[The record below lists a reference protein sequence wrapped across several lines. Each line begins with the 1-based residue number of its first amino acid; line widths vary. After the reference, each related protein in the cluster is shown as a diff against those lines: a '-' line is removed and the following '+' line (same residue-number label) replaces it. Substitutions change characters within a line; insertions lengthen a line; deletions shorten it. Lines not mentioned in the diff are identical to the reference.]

1 MAELLGIVAGGAGL
15 ASLALQL
22 VDGGQ
27 KLRQR
32 YKNVKGLGGNILW
45 LSEDIEL
52 IGKQLIQLETSADDI
67 MQEQL
72 GPIMMGRCRDRSAR
86 VADRLANLAGDIP
99 VNSPRRQIIRTTFRS
114 GQWKGELDELQA
126 LITGLKQDISQ
137 YAIPLPVVRS
147 KTNHQTYRLY
157 IIQQHLYMRN
167 SRSSLVTADATS
179 STTPIS
185 GLSTEITP
193 HDNTLGTTA
202 TYQNDI
208 IQYSS
213 CNCDCSCHKKRT
225 ISGTFWRLQYSPL
238 AEIFQG
244 CDNPDCSVRRYRFDL
259 RLTLYHYGIPLKAA
273 LGLDLITE
281 PGRYSLQPCLQI
293 ETVVDF
299 DAPGF
304 VILEKLVLE
313 EIDWVA
319 ARYFGVYT
327 DVNVEDSKTIT
338 NLIQLFVSSLRTKET
353 SHSAGLVPLPSHC
366 YADSRPLTCSS
377 LLRQLLDLMELG
389 YVGSVDSLAAL
400 GCDFKTVVPTLSSW
414 PTPFIYQDDPF
425 NFQRMKA
432 FIGMGTDF
440 GDSPPLHTSTLFDSD
455 ETFMLC
461 LERNTQPFDT
471 VVNFLGQSAL
481 HMAVQQPSRVAQLL
495 AAGHQVDQ
503 SDKYGGTPLL
513 YAAAMN
519 IPDTAMMLV
528 ENGANL
534 FSTLD
539 TGFPII
545 CIVAGRQNWTLVWR
559 IIDFAAASHPDLT
572 PRLIRD
578 LLEFKFDEAYCVAH
592 GQHDSI
598 DFWSRVIS
606 KLGSPN
612 FSFQDGK
619 TLMHMTHGVRS
630 ARALIKL
637 GFTKFKQTKG
647 DLLEHIA
654 SLHDLPLFRYAIT
667 NGGDAH
673 LHKVWGWRILDMLL
687 RDLARSHSVRF
698 PKILELLQA
707 LLDSGVEISS
717 HDERVC
723 NCLVGGCVPGSKWLS
738 TRPNLRLFAWLEV
751 LERQRGI
758 QEARKVSLALLRRMA
773 FDQAGLHHICDTKCH
788 FNLISD
794 VDNDRFWDIA
804 EQISINELKKEM
816 EDLAT
821 KAYSELKIEIMVR
834 LRGMWRKVRAKEGP
848 PKLSRSLIQRF
859 SSRRANYLKELLKVI
874 RSLSQA
880 LGITYFGRKWNQ
892 I

>member
-27 KLRQR
+27 KLRKR

-52 IGKQLIQLETSADDI
+52 IGKQLIQLETSASDI

-99 VNSPRRQIIRTTFRS
+99 VNSSRRQIIRTTFRS

-126 LITGLKQDISQ
+126 LVTGLKQDISQ
-137 YAIPLPVVRS
+137 I
-147 KTNHQTYRLY
+147 Y

-167 SRSSLVTADATS
+167 SQSSLVTADATS
-179 STTPIS
+179 SMTPIS

-193 HDNTLGTTA
+193 RDNTLGTTP

-213 CNCDCSCHKKRT
+213 FNCDCSCHKKRT

-293 ETVVDF
+293 ETVVGF

-304 VILEKLVLE
+304 VILERLALE

-319 ARYFGVYT
+319 AYNFAIYTARYG
-327 DVNVEDSKTIT
+327 EDSKTIT
-338 NLIQLFVSSLRTKET
+338 SLIQLFISSFRTKET

-366 YADSRPLTCSS
+366 YA
-377 LLRQLLDLMELG
+377 G

-400 GCDFKTVVPTLSSW
+400 GCDFKNVVPTLSSW
-414 PTPFIYQDDPF
+414 PNPFIYEDDPF
-425 NFQRMKA
+425 HFQRMKA
-432 FIGMGTDF
+432 FIRMDTDF
-440 GDSPPLHTSTLFDSD
+440 GDSPPLHSSTLFDSD
-455 ETFMLC
+455 ESFMLC
-461 LERNTQPFDT
+461 LKRNTQPFDT
-471 VVNFLGQSAL
+471 IVNFLGQSAL

-495 AAGHQVDQ
+495 AAGHPVDQ
-503 SDKYGGTPLL
+503 SDEYGRSPLL

-519 IPDTAMMLV
+519 NPDTAMMLV
-528 ENGANL
+528 ENGASL
-534 FSTLD
+534 FSTLVD
-539 TGFPII
+539 CLPII
-545 CIVAGRQNWTLVWR
+545 CTVAARQNWTLVWR

-578 LLEFKFDEAYCVAH
+578 LLEWDFEEAYGVVD
-592 GQHDSI
+592 GQHDLV
-598 DFWSRVIS
+598 DFWSRAIS

-637 GFTKFKQTKG
+637 GFTKFKQTEG

-654 SLHDLPLFRYAIT
+654 SLHDLPLFRFAIA
-667 NGGDAH
+667 NGGDMH
-673 LHKVWGWRILDMLL
+673 LHKHWGWRILDMLL
-687 RDLARSHSVRF
+687 RDLA
-698 PKILELLQA
+698 
-707 LLDSGVEISS
+707 
-717 HDERVC
+717 
-723 NCLVGGCVPGSKWLS
+723 
-738 TRPNLRLFAWLEV
+738 
-751 LERQRGI
+751 
-758 QEARKVSLALLRRMA
+758 
-773 FDQAGLHHICDTKCH
+773 
-788 FNLISD
+788 LISD

-804 EQISINELKKEM
+804 EQISIDELKKEM

-821 KAYSELKIEIMVR
+821 KPYPELKIEVMAR
-834 LRGMWRKVRAKEGP
+834 LRE
-848 PKLSRSLIQRF
+848 
-859 SSRRANYLKELLKVI
+859 
-874 RSLSQA
+874 
-880 LGITYFGRKWNQ
+880 YFKAPGE
-892 I
+892 

>member
-99 VNSPRRQIIRTTFRS
+99 VNSSRRQIIRTTFRS

-126 LITGLKQDISQ
+126 LVTGLKQDISQ
-137 YAIPLPVVRS
+137 YAIPLPA
-147 KTNHQTYRLY
+147 
-157 IIQQHLYMRN
+157 QHLYMRN
-167 SRSSLVTADATS
+167 SRSSLVTADVTS
-179 STTPIS
+179 SMTPIS

-193 HDNTLGTTA
+193 RDNTLGTTA
-202 TYQNDI
+202 TYPNDN

-244 CDNPDCSVRRYRFDL
+244 CDNPDCSVRRYRFDI
-259 RLTLYHYGIPLKAA
+259 RLTLYQYGIPLKAA
-273 LGLDLITE
+273 LGLDLVAE

-304 VILEKLVLE
+304 VILENLALD

-319 ARYFGVYT
+319 AGNFEYT
-327 DVNVEDSKTIT
+327 DRNGEDSKTIT
-338 NLIQLFVSSLRTKET
+338 NLIQLFVSSFRTKET

-366 YADSRPLTCSS
+366 YA
-377 LLRQLLDLMELG
+377 G

-400 GCDFKTVVPTLSSW
+400 GCDFKNVVPTLSSW
-414 PTPFIYQDDPF
+414 PKPFIYEDDPF
-425 NFQRMKA
+425 HFQRMKA
-432 FIGMGTDF
+432 FIRMDTDF
-440 GDSPPLHTSTLFDSD
+440 GDSPPLHSSTLFDSD
-455 ETFMLC
+455 ESFMLC
-461 LERNTQPFDT
+461 LKRNTQPFDT
-471 VVNFLGQSAL
+471 IVNFLGQSAL

-495 AAGHQVDQ
+495 AAGHPVDQ
-503 SDKYGGTPLL
+503 SDEYGRSPLL

-528 ENGANL
+528 ENGASL
-534 FSTLD
+534 FSTLVD
-539 TGFPII
+539 CLPII
-545 CIVAGRQNWTLVWR
+545 CTVAARQNWTLVWR

-578 LLEFKFDEAYCVAH
+578 LLEWDFEEAYGVVD
-592 GQHDSI
+592 GQHDLV
-598 DFWSRVIS
+598 DFWSRAIS

-637 GFTKFKQTKG
+637 GFTKFKQTEG

-654 SLHDLPLFRYAIT
+654 SLHDLPLFRFAIA
-667 NGGDAH
+667 NGGDMH
-673 LHKVWGWRILDMLL
+673 LHKHWGWRILDMLL
-687 RDLARSHSVRF
+687 RDLA
-698 PKILELLQA
+698 
-707 LLDSGVEISS
+707 
-717 HDERVC
+717 
-723 NCLVGGCVPGSKWLS
+723 
-738 TRPNLRLFAWLEV
+738 
-751 LERQRGI
+751 
-758 QEARKVSLALLRRMA
+758 
-773 FDQAGLHHICDTKCH
+773 
-788 FNLISD
+788 LISD

-804 EQISINELKKEM
+804 EQISIDELKKEM

-821 KAYSELKIEIMVR
+821 KPYPELKIEVMAR
-834 LRGMWRKVRAKEGP
+834 LRVP
-848 PKLSRSLIQRF
+848 
-859 SSRRANYLKELLKVI
+859 NLKHCSDEAIGVE
-874 RSLSQA
+874 LSQYSRTF
-880 LGITYFGRKWNQ
+880 LKLLESHTSEENGI
-892 I
+892 

>member
-52 IGKQLIQLETSADDI
+52 IGKQLIQLKTSADDV

-99 VNSPRRQIIRTTFRS
+99 VNSSRRQIIRTTFRS

-126 LITGLKQDISQ
+126 LVTGLKQDISQ
-137 YAIPLPVVRS
+137 
-147 KTNHQTYRLY
+147 LY

-167 SRSSLVTADATS
+167 SRSSLVTANATS
-179 STTPIS
+179 SMTPIS

-193 HDNTLGTTA
+193 RDNTLGTTA
-202 TYQNDI
+202 TYPNDN

-225 ISGTFWRLQYSPL
+225 TRGTFWRLQYSPL

-244 CDNPDCSVRRYRFDL
+244 CDNPDCSVRRYRFDI
-259 RLTLYHYGIPLKAA
+259 RLTLYQYGIPLKAA
-273 LGLDLITE
+273 LGLDLVAE

-304 VILEKLVLE
+304 VILENLALE

-319 ARYFGVYT
+319 AGNFEYT
-327 DVNVEDSKTIT
+327 DRNGEDSKTIT
-338 NLIQLFVSSLRTKET
+338 NLIQLFVSSFRTKET
-353 SHSAGLVPLPSHC
+353 SHSAGL
-366 YADSRPLTCSS
+366 
-377 LLRQLLDLMELG
+377 LRQLLDLMEIG

-400 GCDFKTVVPTLSSW
+400 GCDFKNVVPTLSSW
-414 PTPFIYQDDPF
+414 PKPFIYEDDPF
-425 NFQRMKA
+425 HFQRMKA
-432 FIGMGTDF
+432 FIRMDTDF
-440 GDSPPLHTSTLFDSD
+440 GDSPPLHSSTLFDSD
-455 ETFMLC
+455 ESFMLC
-461 LERNTQPFDT
+461 LKRNTQPFDT
-471 VVNFLGQSAL
+471 IVNFLGQSAL

-495 AAGHQVDQ
+495 AAGHPVDQ
-503 SDKYGGTPLL
+503 SDEYGRSPLL

-528 ENGANL
+528 ENGASL
-534 FSTLD
+534 FSTLVD
-539 TGFPII
+539 YLPII
-545 CIVAGRQNWTLVWR
+545 CTVAARQNWTLVWR

-578 LLEFKFDEAYCVAH
+578 LLEWNFVEAYGVVD
-592 GQHDSI
+592 GQHDLV
-598 DFWSRVIS
+598 DFWSRAIS

-637 GFTKFKQTKG
+637 GFTKFKQTEG

-654 SLHDLPLFRYAIT
+654 SLHDLPLFRFAIA
-667 NGGDAH
+667 NGGDMH
-673 LHKVWGWRILDMLL
+673 LHKHWGWRILDMLL
-687 RDLARSHSVRF
+687 RDLALSNSVSF

-707 LLDSGVEISS
+707 LLDSGVEVSS
-717 HDERVC
+717 HDERAC

-738 TRPNLRLFAWLEV
+738 REPNLCLFAWLEV

-788 FNLISD
+788 SDLLSD

-804 EQISINELKKEM
+804 EQISIDELKKEM

-821 KAYSELKIEIMVR
+821 KPYSRLKIEIMVR
-834 LRGMWRKVRAKEGP
+834 LRGVE
-848 PKLSRSLIQRF
+848 
-859 SSRRANYLKELLKVI
+859 
-874 RSLSQA
+874 LSQYSRTF
-880 LGITYFGRKWNQ
+880 LKLLESHTSEENGI
-892 I
+892 